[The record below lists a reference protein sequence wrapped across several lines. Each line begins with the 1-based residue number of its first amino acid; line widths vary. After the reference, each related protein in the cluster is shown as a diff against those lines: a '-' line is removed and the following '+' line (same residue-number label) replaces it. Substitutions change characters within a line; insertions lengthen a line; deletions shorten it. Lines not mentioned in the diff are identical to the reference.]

1 MTLQRRLTIFF
12 VLIVIL
18 PLAAAGLV
26 VRRVVVGEIARRAVI
41 SLAPALDASVALYN
55 DRVEAIDPRVRAAV
69 NVPSFAEAMQE
80 GDVQAV
86 QQFLSQEVRET
97 RNTDFFVAFDRKGS
111 VIASASM
118 DGDFIP
124 GFRQPTIGDIADS
137 EETIGPGFA
146 HTGRLDIQIPGRG
159 TVGSIMGGFW
169 LDRDLL
175 LGSSQESVV
184 LSIAV
189 GGQVI
194 ASTSELTESV
204 DVAVRFGEPFD
215 AEIGEESQARA
226 RRLSSGLSIIAS
238 TPTAPIEALSRR
250 VLTSMLGL
258 LALALIGTTLLA
270 YLLARLI
277 TQPLGELAE
286 GAQAISEGRFDHR
299 IPVKSSDEVAKL
311 GTAFNEMSA
320 KLRDTITQLSSSRD
334 QLQRAVRRVG
344 ETLRSTHDMGQLL
357 SSTLDTAVD
366 AVGAD
371 AGIMWR
377 FTPNRSEL
385 YAAAVSG
392 LEEDVVGRVEVG
404 GGIVGHVAE
413 RATNVVLPSSV
424 GGPRGTEGE
433 PHVPV
438 LMAIPMYSRDRV
450 VGVLAVYR
458 NDKDRPFLREDLDTV
473 VFLAEQGG
481 VAIEN
486 VQLHDEAKRL
496 SLMDGLTGT
505 WNRRFFQMQFRQ
517 VLATATRFERPFSV
531 LMLDLDNFKEIND
544 TYGHQRGD
552 AILIEFSERV
562 SSTLREVDTF
572 ARYGGEEFICLL
584 SETDV
589 VGARTTAEKICDV
602 IRSEPYGAPDEEPIN
617 LTVSVGIASYPDHGA
632 GFRSLVEAA
641 DKGLYLAKERGRDQV
656 AAVGDK
662 APDDTNQKLK
672 LAK

>member
-26 VRRVVVGEIARRAVI
+26 VRRVVVGEISRRSVI

-55 DRVEAIDPRVRAAV
+55 DRVEAIDPRVRATAY
-69 NVPSFAEAMQE
+69 VPSFAESMAE
-80 GDVQAV
+80 GDTREVQR
-86 QQFLSQEVRET
+86 FLSQQV
-97 RNTDFFVAFDRKGS
+97 RNTHNIDFIIAFDRRGEM
-111 VIASASM
+111 IASAEM
-118 DGDFIP
+118 DGNFVP
-124 GFRQPTIGDIADS
+124 GYREPSTREIISS
-137 EETIGPGFA
+137 EDQVGVGFA

-159 TVGSIMGGFW
+159 TVGSVLGGFW

-184 LSIAV
+184 LSIAAD
-189 GGQVI
+189 GRVI
-194 ASTSELTESV
+194 ASTAELTEPV
-204 DVAVRFGEPFD
+204 DLDIRYGESFD
-215 AEIGEESQARA
+215 ANLGEESEARA
-226 RRLSSGLSIIAS
+226 RSLNDRMAIVAS
-238 TPTAPIEALSRR
+238 TPVGPIQALSQR

-258 LALALIGTTLLA
+258 LALAIIGTTILA

-277 TQPLGELAE
+277 TQPLGELAQ
-286 GAQAISEGRFDHR
+286 GAQAIAEGRFDHR
-299 IPVKSSDEVAKL
+299 IPVKSGDEVGRL
-311 GTAFNEMSA
+311 GAAFNEMSA
-320 KLRDTITQLSSSRD
+320 KLRDTITQLSTSRD
-334 QLQRAVRRVG
+334 QLQRAIRRVG
-344 ETLRSTHDMGQLL
+344 ETLRSTHDMRQLL

-371 AGIMWR
+371 AGVMWR

-385 YAAAVSG
+385 SAAAVSG
-392 LEEDVVGRVEVG
+392 LEPDAVGRIDVG

-413 RATNVVLPSSV
+413 RAANVLLPSEG
-424 GGPRGTEGE
+424 GGPRRSDAE
-433 PHVPV
+433 PDAPV

-458 NDKDRPFLREDLDTV
+458 FDADREFSPEDLDTV

-505 WNRRFFQMQFRQ
+505 WNRRFFQMQFKQ

-531 LMLDLDNFKEIND
+531 LMLDLDFFKEIND

-552 AILIEFSERV
+552 AVLIEFSERV

-589 VGARTTAEKICDV
+589 TGARTTAEKICDV
-602 IRSEPYGAPDEEPIN
+602 IRSDPFGGPDEEPIQ
-617 LTVSVGIASYPDHGA
+617 LTVSVGVASYPEHGA

-641 DKGLYLAKERGRDQV
+641 DKGLYIAKGAGRDRV
-656 AAVGDK
+656 AVVGEDG
-662 APDDTNQKLK
+662 PDNSKKLK
-672 LAK
+672 LAR